1 VKIIAS
7 KLHRWDE
14 KASVRVKPRRL
25 LGAGASDKLLFS
37 PELVPILA
45 HPLVRALGPEAARV
59 LIAGHL
65 DRYLEFTT
73 QLELEVI
80 SGVSADIALG
90 KLGVPLPD
98 VMRQDAFKLCTDEA
112 HHACVADDLRRQLRT
127 ADEICAIRD
136 REPTFLRRLREIQE
150 RFPAGLRPLC
160 RALFAVVSETLI
172 SGTLSCVPKDE
183 RVMMV
188 VREVLQDHAEDEGRH
203 SAFFSQ
209 FFGFVWHRLD
219 GSLREELGPLIAE
232 FIILFLEPEF
242 EAIGRS
248 LSVIPLGEE
257 AIRCVIEET
266 YPADRVAAGIR
277 QAATATLRL
286 VEQNGLMGEPRIAEA
301 FHRRGLLT

>member
-1 VKIIAS
+1 VKNIAS

-25 LGAGASDKLLFS
+25 LGAEAPEKLLFS

-45 HPLVRALGPEAARV
+45 HPLVLALGPEAGRV

-73 QLELEVI
+73 HLELEVI
-80 SGVSADIALG
+80 SGVSSDIALG
-90 KLGVPLPD
+90 KLGLPLPG

-112 HHACVADDLRRQLRT
+112 HHACVADDLRQQLRT
-127 ADEICAIRD
+127 ADEIRVNRD
-136 REPTFLRRLREIQE
+136 REPTFLGRLREIQE

-183 RVMMV
+183 RVVTV

-209 FFGFVWHRLD
+209 FFGFVWPRLD
-219 GSLREELGPLIAE
+219 RSLQEELGPLFAE

-242 EAIGRS
+242 EAIGQS
-248 LSVIPLGEE
+248 LSGISLGEE

-266 YPADRVAAGIR
+266 YPADRLAAGVR
-277 QAATATLRL
+277 QAATTTLRL
-286 VEQNGLMGEPRIAEA
+286 AEHNGLMEDPRIVDA
-301 FHRRGLLT
+301 FHSRGLLT